1 MFGFHYEYIKSQEIF
16 DNIVKIYNYGIIEYS
31 VLIGGILLIISMIF
45 FIVPA
50 IKSYLRKSELKKEK
64 AKKKQMIN
72 RIVLQKNL
80 EDLVMR
86 EVNEKR

>member
-1 MFGFHYEYIKSQEIF
+1 MFWFHYEYIKSQEIF
-16 DNIVKIYNYGIIEYS
+16 DNIVKIYNYWIIEYS
-31 VLIGGILLIISMIF
+31 VLIGWILLIISMIF

>member
-1 MFGFHYEYIKSQEIF
+1 
-16 DNIVKIYNYGIIEYS
+16 
-31 VLIGGILLIISMIF
+31 MIF